1 VKILLFTQFCT
12 PEPIFKSL
20 PFAAELRRRGH
31 EVRILTGYPNYPGG
45 KIYPGY
51 RLGLWLREEMEG
63 IPVLR
68 VPLFPSHGA
77 STVGRMAN
85 YCSFTAAAA
94 LPLLTGWRPDVLYAY
109 NLPTLGV
116 LSAVLQRVRQV
127 PYVLDVQDLWPDSVL
142 SSSIGHSWMASPLHR
157 LCKQAYGAAT
167 RIVTLAPG
175 MTSRLIGRGIRQ
187 DRIRHIYNW
196 CDETALPEADGK
208 EGLPAGMEGRFNV
221 LYAGNHGTVQGLEAI
236 VEAAA
241 LTAPRNPSIQ
251 FVFLGDGVCK
261 AALRE
266 RARSMAPSN
275 TLFLD
280 PLPPAKAS
288 RLMSG
293 ADVLVLSLAPG
304 PLVDITIPS
313 KTQSYLRLGRPIL
326 ASIGKD
332 AADLV
337 TQAGAG
343 VSCRAGQP
351 EAIADAAMQLARCSP
366 DERAR
371 MGACGSEYYR
381 KHLCLKVGVDRWEQ
395 VFDEAIGSSR

>member
-45 KIYPGY
+45 KVYPGY

-63 IPVLR
+63 IPLLR

-77 STVGRMAN
+77 STVGRLAN

-94 LPLLTGWRPDVLYAY
+94 LPLLTGWMPDVLYAY

-116 LSAVLQRVRQV
+116 LGALLQRVRHV

-142 SSSIGHSWMASPLHR
+142 SSSMGRSWMAGPLHR
-157 LCKQAYGAAT
+157 LCQQAYGSAT
-167 RIVTLAPG
+167 RVVTLAPG
-175 MTSRLIGRGIRQ
+175 MATRLIGRGVRR

-196 CDETALPEADGK
+196 CDETDLPGADGG
-208 EGLPAGMEGRFNV
+208 ESLPAGMAGRFNV
-221 LYAGNHGTVQGLEAI
+221 LYAGNHGTVQGLEAV

-241 LTAPRNPSIQ
+241 LAALQNPAIQ
-251 FVFLGDGVCK
+251 FIFLGDGVRK
-261 AALRE
+261 PALRE
-266 RARSMAPSN
+266 RARAVAPSN

-280 PLPPAKAS
+280 PLPPAKAY
-288 RLMSG
+288 RLMTS
-293 ADVLVLSLAPG
+293 ADALVLSLAPG

-313 KTQSYLRLGRPIL
+313 KTQSYLRMGRPIL

-337 TQAGAG
+337 TEAGAG
-343 VSCRAGQP
+343 VTCQPGKP
-351 EAIADAAMQLARCSP
+351 EAIADAAIQLARCSP
-366 DERAR
+366 NERAR
-371 MGACGSEYYR
+371 MGSRGKEYYR
-381 KHLCLKVGVDRWEQ
+381 THLCLKVGVDRWEQ
-395 VFDEAIGSSR
+395 VFDEAMGSSH

>member
-1 VKILLFTQFCT
+1 MKILLFTQFCT

-45 KIYPGY
+45 KVYPGY

-63 IPVLR
+63 IPLLR

-77 STVGRMAN
+77 STVGRLAN
-85 YCSFTAAAA
+85 YCSFTAAAV
-94 LPLLTGWRPDVLYAY
+94 LPLLTGWMPDVLYAY

-116 LSAVLQRVRQV
+116 LGALLQRVRHV

-142 SSSIGHSWMASPLHR
+142 SSSMGRSWMAGPLHR
-157 LCKQAYGAAT
+157 LCQQAYGSAT
-167 RIVTLAPG
+167 RVVTLAPG
-175 MTSRLIGRGIRQ
+175 MATRLIGRGVRR

-196 CDETALPEADGK
+196 CDETDLPEPDGG
-208 EGLPAGMEGRFNV
+208 ESLPAGMAGRFNV
-221 LYAGNHGTVQGLEAI
+221 LYAGNHGTVQGLEAV

-241 LTAPRNPSIQ
+241 LAALQNPSIQ
-251 FVFLGDGVCK
+251 FIFLGDGVRK
-261 AALRE
+261 PALRE
-266 RARSMAPSN
+266 RARSVAPSN

-280 PLPPAKAS
+280 PLPPAKAY
-288 RLMSG
+288 RLMTS
-293 ADVLVLSLAPG
+293 ADALVLSLAPG

-313 KTQSYLRLGRPIL
+313 KTQSYLRMGRPIL

-337 TQAGAG
+337 TEAGAG
-343 VSCRAGQP
+343 VTCQPGKP
-351 EAIADAAMQLARCSP
+351 EAIADAAIQLARCSP
-366 DERAR
+366 NERAR
-371 MGACGSEYYR
+371 MGSRGKEYYG

-395 VFDEAIGSSR
+395 VFDEAMGSSH